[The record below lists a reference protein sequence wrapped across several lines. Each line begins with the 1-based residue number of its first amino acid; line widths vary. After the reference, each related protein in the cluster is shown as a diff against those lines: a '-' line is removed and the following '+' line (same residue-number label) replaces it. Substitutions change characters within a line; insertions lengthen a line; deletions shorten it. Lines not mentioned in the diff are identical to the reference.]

1 MKQDVGTTG
10 LKEHDREIWSKDY
23 KPALFQCRA
32 RWMGCT
38 LHEITDPSHR
48 VRAKPLSSRQENRTL
63 FSSFPSS
70 IRSELIHTR
79 SQLGKVF
86 ICWRNIR
93 FDYLMT
99 LRGNNWKAMLRI
111 RRIHKS
117 TNDRWSSVIGH
128 VCEGRGSTFGIRTR
142 QVWNGERM
150 DRGTRCRGEKEEE
163 AEVKEKGVR
172 FRDVTFLLRLEII
185 LTWCNG

>member
-10 LKEHDREIWSKDY
+10 LKEHDREIWNKDY

-38 LHEITDPSHR
+38 LHEITDPSRR

-63 FSSFPSS
+63 FSSSPSS

-79 SQLGKVF
+79 PPPGRVF
-86 ICWRNIR
+86 ICWRNVG

-99 LRGNNWKAMLRI
+99 LLGITGTLRWEFI
-111 RRIHKS
+111 GVHKS
-117 TNDRWSSVIGH
+117 TNDHRWSSVTGH
-128 VCEGRGSTFGIRTR
+128 VCGEGEARLGRHERDRFGMEREWTEGHDAEARKGRKKQRRRKREYVFEMWLFFYGSR
-142 QVWNGERM
+142 
-150 DRGTRCRGEKEEE
+150 
-163 AEVKEKGVR
+163 
-172 FRDVTFLLRLEII
+172 
-185 LTWCNG
+185 